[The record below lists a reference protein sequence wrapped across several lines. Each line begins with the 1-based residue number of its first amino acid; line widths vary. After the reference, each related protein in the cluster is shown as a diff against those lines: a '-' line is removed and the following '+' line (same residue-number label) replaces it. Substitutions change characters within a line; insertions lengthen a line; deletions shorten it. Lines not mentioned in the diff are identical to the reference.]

1 MSIYRA
7 GGVTLRLLS
16 CPQGVTGSTDT
27 EHIDASSIFV
37 DTAFRATPWDQE
49 RIEEHSKRTQ
59 AQILFVS
66 ESNVCRSVLAEAV
79 MNRLILE
86 RGMQAEVRCES
97 KGTRQ
102 ASASTAVAAAI
113 SSSVSCGH
121 AVNGRKRS
129 IRVAQ

>member
-1 MSIYRA
+1 M
-7 GGVTLRLLS
+7 
-16 CPQGVTGSTDT
+16 
-27 EHIDASSIFV
+27 

>member
-1 MSIYRA
+1 MDI
-7 GGVTLRLLS
+7 
-16 CPQGVTGSTDT
+16 
-27 EHIDASSIFV
+27 
-37 DTAFRATPWDQE
+37 AFRATPWDQE
-49 RIEEHSKRTQ
+49 RIEERSKRTQ

-102 ASASTAVAAAI
+102 ASVSTAVAAG
-113 SSSVSCGH
+113 SSTSVTEDC
-121 AVNGRKRS
+121 AVNGRGYRKG
-129 IRVAQ
+129 VAQ

>member
-1 MSIYRA
+1 MS
-7 GGVTLRLLS
+7 LLS
-16 CPQGVTGSTDT
+16 CPQGVTGSADT
-27 EHIDASSIFV
+27 EQIDVSSIFV
-37 DTAFRATPWDQE
+37 DTAFRSTPWEQE
-49 RIEEHSKRTQ
+49 RIEEHSNRTR

-102 ASASTAVAAAI
+102 ASVPSAAAAAI
-113 SSSVSCGH
+113 STSSS
-121 AVNGRKRS
+121 
-129 IRVAQ
+129 